1 MNYTVEIVLADPPRR
16 ELSPNHRSDL
26 RHFLSWTVG
35 PVSPSTR
42 RASSPELR
50 QSATE

>member
-1 MNYTVEIVLADPPRR
+1 MNYTVEIVLADPP
-16 ELSPNHRSDL
+16 EENSPPNHRSDL

-35 PVSPSTR
+35 PGSPSTR